1 LLQKSSL
8 FVGKRFFLIE
18 QEEVHSVY
26 VEKKKNLSMQM
37 GGNDGTCLLKG
48 SLAMYMVH
56 DPGIKPLND

>member
-1 LLQKSSL
+1 LNNK
-8 FVGKRFFLIE
+8 KY
-18 QEEVHSVY
+18 SVY
-26 VEKKKNLSMQM
+26 KIKKNLSMQM